1 MNEELIPLQNSEDE
15 DNGEKMGEVLSDA
28 GCSSESWA
36 ILPVLCLTQVFKFLD
51 EGDRRSADLVCQRW
65 HNIMHSPSLWRSHTF
80 HLNVRPS
87 KYKQS
92 EFHSSVA
99 YVQSRG
105 VYLERLVVLV
115 NPPSTYS
122 IASRLLRTIKTIFDE
137 LTRVRASLKSISLT
151 NLELDRPCWTSG
163 LRNSFVIFLVSFL
176 RKQGS
181 KLDSVCLNGMK
192 IGMIQGLE
200 MLSTLAQSQKRT
212 SHRCSISTLDL
223 KGFFSGEV
231 PVYRNT
237 NMPRTLSIMK
247 GLTHLSLSYSCLSD
261 ELLKALQPR
270 ERGWRDFIHLK
281 TLSLWCSLNVP
292 HGQVI
297 CGHSWESLASRCPG
311 LKVKIAVDQILNTN
325 RLARI
330 LLPEI
335 PLVDFSMTT
344 FYSPNEEWS
353 PRPLFYV
360 MLPQFRLTLK
370 FLTLHLSNCSELL
383 DDELL
388 KLVRRCDRL
397 EQLRVWA
404 FLEIRTVQRLLRI
417 RLAQRSLLNTIRV
430 SVYSVEED
438 HEEQKEQLEKLLST
452 YRDLPPELDFFAT
465 VYPYV

>member
-15 DNGEKMGEVLSDA
+15 DNGEKMEEVLSDA
-28 GCSSESWA
+28 GCSSECWA
-36 ILPVLCLTQVFKFLD
+36 ILPVLCLAHVFKFLD

-65 HNIMHSPSLWRSHTF
+65 HNIMRSPSLWRSHTF

-87 KYKQS
+87 KYRYS

-105 VYLERLVVLV
+105 VYLERLAVLV

-122 IASRLLRTIKTIFDE
+122 IAWRMLRTIKTVFDE

-176 RKQGS
+176 RAQGS

-192 IGMIQGLE
+192 IGMIQG
-200 MLSTLAQSQKRT
+200 
-212 SHRCSISTLDL
+212 
-223 KGFFSGEV
+223 FFSGEV
-231 PVYRNT
+231 PVYRNS
-237 NMPRTLSIMK
+237 NMPRTLGFMK

-261 ELLKALQPR
+261 ELLKALQHR
-270 ERGWRDFIHLK
+270 DQGWRDFIHLK

-297 CGHSWESLASRCPG
+297 CGHSWESLASCCPG
-311 LKVKIAVDQILNTN
+311 LKVKIEVDQILNTD

-335 PLVDFSMTT
+335 PLVDFSMAT

-404 FLEIRTVQRLLRI
+404 FLEVRTVQRLLRI

-438 HEEQKEQLEKLLST
+438 HEEQKEQLEILLST

>member
-1 MNEELIPLQNSEDE
+1 MNEEFIPVQNSEDE
-15 DNGEKMGEVLSDA
+15 DNGEKMEEVLSDA

-36 ILPVLCLTQVFKFLD
+36 ILPVLCLTHVFKFLD

-87 KYKQS
+87 KYRQS

-105 VYLERLVVLV
+105 VYLERLAVLV

-122 IASRLLRTIKTIFDE
+122 IAWRLLRTIKTVFDE
-137 LTRVRASLKSISLT
+137 LTRVRASLKPAL
-151 NLELDRPCWTSG
+151 LDFWTQK
-163 LRNSFVIFLVSFL
+163 LFRYLLVSFL
-176 RKQGS
+176 RAQGS

-212 SHRCSISTLDL
+212 NHRYYISTLDL

-231 PVYRNT
+231 PVYRNS
-237 NMPRTLSIMK
+237 NMPRTLSFMK

-270 ERGWRDFIHLK
+270 ERGLRDFIHLK

-297 CGHSWESLASRCPG
+297 CGHSWESLASCCPG
-311 LKVKIAVDQILNTN
+311 LKVKIAVDQILNTD

-383 DDELL
+383 DEELL

-465 VYPYV
+465 VYPHV